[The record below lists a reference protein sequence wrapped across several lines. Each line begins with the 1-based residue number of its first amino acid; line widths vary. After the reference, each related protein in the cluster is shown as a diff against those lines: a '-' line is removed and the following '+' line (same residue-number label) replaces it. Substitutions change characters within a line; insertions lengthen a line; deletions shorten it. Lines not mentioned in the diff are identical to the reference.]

1 MSYLFETKQ
10 YLFHLNDVVCIERIY
25 DSSNT
30 LSKVY
35 VKMVGDVKIMLEGK
49 IERSIE
55 EHMETWTMKHD
66 VDESQIR

>member
-10 YLFHLNDVVCIERIY
+10 YVFHLSDVVSIERIY

-35 VKMVGDVKIMLEGK
+35 VKMVGGVKIMLEGK
-49 IERSIE
+49 DARDLVEKY
-55 EHMETWTMKHD
+55 MEMWD
-66 VDESQIR
+66 NEV

>member
-1 MSYLFETKQ
+1 MSHLFETKQ
-10 YLFHLNDVVCIERIY
+10 YVFHLSDVVCIERIY

-49 IERSIE
+49 DARDLVE
-55 EHMETWTMKHD
+55 EYMEMWD
-66 VDESQIR
+66 NEV

>member
-10 YLFHLNDVVCIERIY
+10 YLFHLNDVVCIERLY
-25 DSSNT
+25 DSSNN

-49 IERSIE
+49 DARDLVEAY
-55 EHMETWTMKHD
+55 MEMWEGD
-66 VDESQIR
+66 Y

>member
-25 DSSNT
+25 DSSDN

-49 IERSIE
+49 DARDLVE
-55 EHMETWTMKHD
+55 ENMEMWD
-66 VDESQIR
+66 NEV

>member
-10 YLFHLNDVVCIERIY
+10 YLFHLNDVVCIERVY
-25 DSSNT
+25 DSSDN

-49 IERSIE
+49 DARDLVE
-55 EHMETWTMKHD
+55 EYMEMWD
-66 VDESQIR
+66 NEV